1 MGYIPVLEV
10 RNRRKNIL
18 LNKFNFNLEMT
29 FDDVVYVNLNEIS
42 DYIENKL
49 YEVTT

>member
-1 MGYIPVLEV
+1 MGYIPVVEV

-18 LNKFNFNLEMT
+18 LNKFDVNLEMT
-29 FDDVVYVNLNEIS
+29 FDDVVYVNLTEIS